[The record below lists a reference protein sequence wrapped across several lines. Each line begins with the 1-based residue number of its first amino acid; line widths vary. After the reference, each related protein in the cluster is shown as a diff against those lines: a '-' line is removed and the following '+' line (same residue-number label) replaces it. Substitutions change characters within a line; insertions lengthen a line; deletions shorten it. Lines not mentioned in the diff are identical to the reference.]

1 MISKYNSGC
10 YSESKDGKHGF
21 SDTVKTQLWN
31 TFAADRN
38 SYHINKLDLK
48 LDYGIF
54 FEQFAEF

>member
-38 SYHINKLDLK
+38 SYYINKLDF
-48 LDYGIF
+48 GISKIRF
-54 FEQFAEF
+54 WNIF